1 VTAPFQR
8 HGGNLRQVAARWGV
22 PEDLLDFS
30 VNTHPFGPPRA
41 ALAAARRALARASE
55 YPDPDAADLAEAVA
69 LAHGLSSRSVL
80 PGNGATELIDL
91 LPRALGVR
99 KALVVAPTYGEYG
112 EAVRRAG
119 GAVQVVWRERLDRF
133 PVAAVED
140 AIERGRCDLVILCSP
155 NNPTGDR
162 IDDGA
167 FHRVLAACE
176 TVGARLLLDEAFVDY
191 DEGGSR
197 VGLVARRP
205 LLMVLR
211 GFTKFYALAGL
222 RAGYLAAAPEVVRLL
237 KDARPPWSVNRV
249 AEAAALACL
258 GLPGYAARERGR
270 MAGLRQDFSASLG
283 GLGLT
288 VAPSAANFLLC
299 HLPEAAPGAD
309 RLYEGLAREGFLV
322 RHCGSFGLGD
332 RYLRL
337 RVHLPEANAALLPVL
352 ARHLTPRPAPHP
364 RARAAGEADATMRP

>member
-1 VTAPFQR
+1 MSVPFQR
-8 HGGNLRQVAARWGV
+8 HGGNRRQVAARWPV

-30 VNTHPFGPPRA
+30 VNTHPLGPPRA
-41 ALAAARRALARASE
+41 ALAAARRALSRASE
-55 YPDPDAADLAEAVA
+55 YPDPEAADLAEAVA

-119 GAVQVVWRERLDRF
+119 GAVQVVWREEVDRF
-133 PVAAVED
+133 PAAAVED
-140 AIERGRCDLVILCSP
+140 AVTRGRCDLVVLCSP

-162 IDDGA
+162 IGDGA
-167 FHRVLAACE
+167 FHRVLSACE
-176 TVGARLLLDEAFVDY
+176 AVGARLLLDEAFVEY
-191 DEGGSR
+191 DGEGSR
-197 VGLVARRP
+197 IGLVARRP
-205 LLMVLR
+205 ALMVLR

-222 RAGYLAAAPEVVRLL
+222 RVGYLAAAPEVVRLL
-237 KDARPPWSVNRV
+237 KGARPPWSVSRV

-258 GLPGYAARERGR
+258 GLPGYAERERRR
-270 MAGLRQDFSASLG
+270 MDRLRPAFAKSLA
-283 GLGLT
+283 GLGLE

-299 HLPEAAPGAD
+299 RLPPGAGAD
-309 RLYEGLAREGFLV
+309 RLYEGLARDGCLV

-337 RVHLPEANAALLPVL
+337 RVHRRSANAALLPVL
-352 ARHLTPRPAPHP
+352 AHHLAAGSVPPAPR
-364 RARAAGEADATMRP
+364 RARAAAAGATMRP